1 MLTPNDR
8 YLANLDIIKQDKPK
22 ISELCKQVSA
32 SNCKRLFSKPIVQYD
47 KSMNSVNEYESLS
60 EASRQTNINAQ
71 NISSVCLGRNKSA
84 GGYIWKY
91 K

>member
-1 MLTPNDR
+1 
-8 YLANLDIIKQDKPK
+8 
-22 ISELCKQVSA
+22 
-32 SNCKRLFSKPIVQYD
+32 
-47 KSMNSVNEYESLS
+47 MNSVNEYESLS
-60 EASRQTNINAQ
+60 QASRQTNINAQ